1 MSIIG
6 PAVLFSEM
14 APPPEAETQFNEWYD
29 GEHIPLRMNVAGFR
43 SAQRYRIGN
52 TRDYLAVYELDRPQV
67 LSSADYAVVKNKPS
81 DRTRTMLEAVTGFT
95 RYIGNTVACAP
106 DDGNTFAD
114 APVLYA
120 VFFDVP
126 ADRLG
131 DFDAWYG
138 EDHVPLLLEDKRWLG
153 VRRFAITDGEPGR
166 FTRLALHYLADRAV
180 LESDARRRARQ
191 TPWRA
196 RLASEPWFK
205 GHYVIFDRLGER
217 FMGRAKS

>member
-14 APPPEAETQFNEWYD
+14 APPSEAEAQFNDWYD
-29 GEHIPLRMNVAGFR
+29 GEHIPLRMKVAGFR
-43 SAQRYRIGN
+43 SAQRYRNGQ
-52 TRDYLAVYELDRPQV
+52 TREYLAVYELDTPQV
-67 LSSADYAVVKNKPS
+67 LGSADYAVVKNKPS
-81 DRTRTMLEAVTGFT
+81 DRTRTMLATVTGFT
-95 RYIGNTVACAP
+95 RYIGSTIARTS
-106 DDGNTFAD
+106 DDDRAFAD

-126 ADRLG
+126 ADRQG

-138 EDHVPLLLEDKRWLG
+138 EDHVPLLLEDNRWLG
-153 VRRFAITDGEPGR
+153 VRRFAIGDGEPGR

-180 LESDARRRARQ
+180 LESDARQRARQ

-196 RLASEPWFK
+196 RLAAEPWFK

-217 FMGRAKS
+217 FIGREKS

>member
-1 MSIIG
+1 MSILG

-14 APPPEAETQFNEWYD
+14 APPSEAETEFNNWYD
-29 GEHIPLRMNVAGFR
+29 TEHIPLRMNVDGFR
-43 SAQRYRIGN
+43 SAQRYRNGT
-52 TRDYLAVYELDRPQV
+52 TREYLAVYELDTPQV
-67 LSSADYAVVKNKPS
+67 LGSADYAVVKNKPS
-81 DRTRTMLEAVTGFT
+81 DRTRTMLKTVTGFT
-95 RYIGNTVACAP
+95 RYIGNTIARTS
-106 DDGNTFAD
+106 DDDRAFAN
-114 APVLYA
+114 AAVLYA

-126 ADRLG
+126 ADRRD

-180 LESDARRRARQ
+180 LDSDARQRARQ

-196 RLASEPWFK
+196 RLASESWFK

-217 FMGRAKS
+217 FTGRKIS